1 MNLFTI
7 KNALVLGLFFLISST
22 ALAQFTAD
30 MVTTEGDISKTSKFY
45 VENPFYRMDMEE
57 GGQKMFVVVNN
68 ETKTTRVFMPSEK
81 MYMEMKS
88 DDMKSLSNDVFQSLE
103 VQKEKYETKLVGKE
117 TVNGYDCE
125 KYQVIIDGSP
135 VSSYWQSPEI
145 EYPIKVVSGQNQNM
159 VMELKNIEK
168 GDVDDAMFKVPA
180 GFTKM
185 EMPMPGMK

>member
-30 MVTTEGDISKTSKFY
+30 MVTTEGDVSKTSKFY
-45 VENPFYRMDMEE
+45 LENPFYRMDMEE

-103 VQKEKYETKLVGKE
+103 AQKQKYETKLVGEE
-117 TVNGYDCE
+117 TVNGYKCE
-125 KYQVIIDGSP
+125 KYQVMIDGSP
-135 VSSYWQSPEI
+135 VSTYWQSPEI
-145 EYPIKVVSGQNQNM
+145 EYPIKVISGEKQNM
-159 VMELKNIEK
+159 IMELKNIEK
-168 GDVDDAMFKVPA
+168 GDVDDAMFKIPA
-180 GFTKM
+180 GYTKM